1 MPPALTRYLYFVD
14 EVYLSLL
21 TAIIKKAE
29 VEECLFWAAEIFYSG
44 LPLWPFL
51 WTVYYDFF
59 ASQYPKHS
67 RRLSKLAKSRK
78 LEDGLVAV
86 ITFRHLVPD
95 WRTFYLRLCSPQTN
109 VSRKT
114 QYPKW
119 LMDLH
124 LKPIEID
131 FLYALDEG
139 DLPSIADAVSKF
151 KNSAGRL
158 YELLETYYTDLNGI
172 KVLPLQSIPDMG
184 GNRYHM
190 TLSVLNQLLQPARRV
205 RKQAVF
211 RKLEDR
217 WVKAVVKHNDEI
229 IEPLYKTLPAKRLFG
244 VSQAIGCFQLARYK
258 LPWQRGPRDAYAL
271 LRRHWEFFAYFT
283 EIWKKRLDAHEATLD
298 YERAEVLFPNDDL
311 LEAFGEKYNY
321 EPDEQ
326 PLWTQERSVQ
336 DIERVPVENWLAD
349 IFPRGSIPPADLLIS
364 KYCE

>member
-1 MPPALTRYLYFVD
+1 MPPALTRYLYFAD

-21 TAIIKKAE
+21 TAIIKKTE

-95 WRTFYLRLCSPQTN
+95 WRTFYLRLCSSQTDS
-109 VSRKT
+109 SRKR
-114 QYPKW
+114 QHPKW

-124 LKPIEID
+124 LKPIEVD

-184 GNRYHM
+184 GDRYHM

-217 WVKAVVKHNDEI
+217 WAKAVVKHNDETI
-229 IEPLYKTLPAKRLFG
+229 DPLYKTLPAKRLFG
-244 VSQAIGCFQLARYK
+244 VAEDIGCFRLARYK
-258 LPWQRGPRDAYAL
+258 LPWQRGPRDAHAL
-271 LRRHWEFFAYFT
+271 LRRHWEFFAYST
-283 EIWKKRLDAHEATLD
+283 AIWKKRLDAHGATFD
-298 YERAEVLFPNDDL
+298 PKRAEVFFPNDDL
-311 LEAFGEKYNY
+311 LEAFGEKWNY

-326 PLWTQERSVQ
+326 SLPVQEMSVRH
-336 DIERVPVENWLAD
+336 IEPISAEEWLSGM
-349 IFPRGSIPPADLLIS
+349 FPKSSIPAADLLITA
-364 KYCE
+364 YC